1 VSVLTPD
8 RWRAIEPFLDRA
20 MDLDGEERDAFLDDL
35 RRTRPEIARDLES
48 LLASREELS
57 EKAFLEGTAPQ
68 PSARTSLA
76 GQTLGTY
83 TLLEPIGQ
91 GGMGTVWLAR
101 RSDGRFEGRVAVKL
115 LNASLVGRAGEE
127 RFRREGSILARLSH
141 PNISRLLDAGVS
153 PSGQPY
159 IVLEHVDGE
168 TIDRYCDSRR
178 LGVEARLRLF
188 LDVCAAVSQAHANL
202 IVHRDIKPSNVLVTA
217 DGQVKLLDF
226 GIAKLLEED
235 SGSGEPTALTRDGGR
250 AMTPDFAAP
259 EQLTGGVVT
268 TATDVHALGTLLF
281 MLLTGQHPAGA
292 TRTNPAQLFKAIVE
306 TDPKRPSDVT
316 TAPDA
321 ESRATTPEGLRRQL
335 RGDLD
340 TIVAKALK
348 KNPSERYPSVTGL
361 ASDVRRYLNHQ
372 PIGARPDTIG
382 YRAAKFARRNRVP
395 VALAGLAV
403 LALVGGL
410 VGTFTQAR
418 LARRDAAAAQAESR
432 RADGAARQARDER
445 DFALKQLSRAESIN
459 DFNAFLLSDAAPT
472 GKPFTAGQLLNHAEE
487 MLAHEGGETDD
498 TRIDMLIAIGYQ
510 YNNLDLDEQAL
521 AVLTR
526 AYDLAGQRGDPV
538 LRAKAGCALSN
549 SIQRSGDSGRAEALI
564 QESLRA
570 LPAGDPTMA
579 LDRVFCLCRASYV
592 ARESGDVQKGIDR
605 ILDAQRTLKSSGLS
619 SSLADLTVAMDVA
632 ESYRMAGQDRHASEA
647 FREAYAQMTALGRGE
662 TEKAGTLL
670 NNWALADDSL
680 GRPREAEDLYR
691 RAIRISSHDEGEQG
705 VSAMLLNNLA
715 RALKDLDRFPEA
727 GKYADGAYAEARTKH
742 DEIVVN
748 QSLIVRQGVCR
759 ELGDLDRSASL
770 LAELEP
776 RLRKMLPAGHVA
788 FASMTSERALL
799 EQARGDI
806 ERARDD
812 ADRAVA
818 LAEASSQRR
827 QYLPLTLLRRSQLEL
842 AMRQFEPAR
851 ADAARALDLYVQ
863 AFGRDFLSNKV
874 GRCHLMIARSLV
886 GLGRPA
892 EARTALTSAL
902 ANLEPTQGAD
912 HPETREARRLA
923 DAIAVK
929 SGA

>member
-1 VSVLTPD
+1 
-8 RWRAIEPFLDRA
+8 
-20 MDLDGEERDAFLDDL
+20 
-35 RRTRPEIARDLES
+35 
-48 LLASREELS
+48 
-57 EKAFLEGTAPQ
+57 
-68 PSARTSLA
+68 
-76 GQTLGTY
+76 
-83 TLLEPIGQ
+83 
-91 GGMGTVWLAR
+91 
-101 RSDGRFEGRVAVKL
+101 
-115 LNASLVGRAGEE
+115 
-127 RFRREGSILARLSH
+127 
-141 PNISRLLDAGVS
+141 
-153 PSGQPY
+153 
-159 IVLEHVDGE
+159 
-168 TIDRYCDSRR
+168 
-178 LGVEARLRLF
+178 
-188 LDVCAAVSQAHANL
+188 
-202 IVHRDIKPSNVLVTA
+202 
-217 DGQVKLLDF
+217 
-226 GIAKLLEED
+226 
-235 SGSGEPTALTRDGGR
+235 
-250 AMTPDFAAP
+250 MTPDFAAP

-268 TATDVHALGTLLF
+268 TATDVHALGTLLYV
-281 MLLTGQHPAGA
+281 LLTGQHPAGA
-292 TRTNPAQLFKAIVE
+292 TRTNPAQLLKAIVE
-306 TDPKRPSDVT
+306 TDPRASVRRRRPRRT
-316 TAPDA
+316 PRLAPR
-321 ESRATTPEGLRRQL
+321 RAEGLRRQL

-361 ASDVRRYLNHQ
+361 ASDVRRYLDHQ

-403 LALVGGL
+403 VALVGGL
-410 VGTFTQAR
+410 IGTFTQAR
-418 LARRDAAAAQAESR
+418 LARRDAAAALAESR
-432 RADGAARQARDER
+432 RADQAARQARDER

-472 GKPFTAGQLLNHAEE
+472 GKPFTAGQLLKHAEE

-510 YNNLDLDEQAL
+510 YNNLDLDEQAI

-526 AYDLAGQRGDPV
+526 AYDLAGKRGDPV

-549 SIQRSGDSGRAEALI
+549 SVQRSGDSNRAEALI

-632 ESYRMAGQDRHASEA
+632 ESYRMAGQDRQAGEA

-727 GKYADGAYAEARTKH
+727 ARYADGAYSEARTKH

-759 ELGDLDRSASL
+759 ELGDFDRSASL

-806 ERARDD
+806 ARARED
-812 ADRAVA
+812 ADRAVV
-818 LAEASSQRR
+818 LAEASSQHR
-827 QYLPLTLLRRSQLEL
+827 QYLPLTLLRRSRLEL
-842 AMRQFEPAR
+842 AVRQYEPAR
-851 ADAARALDLYVQ
+851 ADAARALDLYV
-863 AFGRDFLSNKV
+863 ATFGRDFLSNKV
-874 GRCHLMIARSLV
+874 GRCHLVIARALI
-886 GLGRPA
+886 GLGRTG
-892 EARTALTSAL
+892 EARTAIAAAL

-923 DAIAVK
+923 DAIAEK
-929 SGA
+929 SGT